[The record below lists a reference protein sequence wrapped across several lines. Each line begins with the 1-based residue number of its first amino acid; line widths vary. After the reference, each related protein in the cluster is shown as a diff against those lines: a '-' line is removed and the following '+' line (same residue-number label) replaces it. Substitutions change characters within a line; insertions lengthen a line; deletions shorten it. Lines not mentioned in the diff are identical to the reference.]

1 MSVADTV
8 FTTLGMFAILT
19 TIAMAPAG
27 QRLATLGWLV
37 QMLALAALLS
47 LFFWLMGWV

>member
-8 FTTLGMFAILT
+8 FLTLGAFAFLT

-27 QRLATLGWLV
+27 GRLATLGWLV

-47 LFFWLMGWV
+47 LFFWLMGWM

>member
-1 MSVADTV
+1 MSVADMV
-8 FTTLGMFAILT
+8 FTTLGMFAFLT